1 MNDANQRLSVPRIR
15 KTLPRPLTE
24 DELAT
29 LTALADTLC
38 GPSNR
43 VAPPSQHEEFQAL
56 LELALATRDDSFDAI
71 TAATAAARE
80 TEDREAWLRKLH
92 DEEPKVFQALSAV
105 LAGAFLMVPVVRE
118 AVGYPGQH
126 RSPAKIEEAVDEIS
140 DGILDPVLER
150 GHFFV
155 PTPKEA

>member
-15 KTLPRPLTE
+15 KTLPRPLTA

-29 LTALADTLC
+29 LTDLADRLC
-38 GPSNR
+38 GPSDR
-43 VAPPSQHEEFQAL
+43 VAPPSQHDEFPAML
-56 LELALATRDDSFDAI
+56 DLALATRDDSFEAI
-71 TAATAAARE
+71 TTASATAQNSA
-80 TEDREAWLRKLH
+80 DRSAWLRSLY
-92 DEEPKVFQALSAV
+92 DGDPKVFQALSAV
-105 LAGAFLMVPVVRE
+105 LAGAYLMVPQVRE

-126 RSPAKIEEAVDEIS
+126 RNPAKLEEAVDEIS

-155 PTPKEA
+155 PTPKGA